1 MKKMMMS
8 LLLALMLTLVPSC
21 LFAADFVEIYRDD
34 AITIFLDTSSIEDQ
48 GTYYKAWT
56 KMTRDTL
63 EAKKKDSKHFQV
75 DKEVN
80 YTLSLYAYE
89 KNNKRICAL
98 AIYVY
103 DNDGNIIKS
112 LNYENYP
119 ISWQSVIPDSIG
131 ETMIEAVYFFAG
143 K

>member
-21 LFAADFVEIYRDD
+21 LLASDFVQVYSNEERTY
-34 AITIFLDTSSIEDQ
+34 FLDIASIEDH

-63 EAKKKDSKHFQV
+63 EAKKKDSELFET
-75 DKEVN
+75 DKEIY

-89 KNNKRICAL
+89 KNNKRTCYL
-98 AIYVY
+98 ATYAY
-103 DNDGNIIKS
+103 DKDGNIIKS
-112 LNYENYP
+112 FNYENYP
-119 ISWQSVIPDSIG
+119 ISWTSVIPGSIG
-131 ETMIEAVYFFAG
+131 ELIIEAVYVFAG

>member
-21 LFAADFVEIYRDD
+21 LFASDFVKIYRDEE
-34 AITIFLDTSSIEDQ
+34 ITVFLDTSSIEDHE
-48 GTYYKAWT
+48 TYYKAWT
-56 KMTRDTL
+56 KITRDTL
-63 EAKKKDSKHFQV
+63 EAKKKDGKDFQI

-89 KNNKRICAL
+89 KNNKRICSL

-119 ISWQSVIPDSIG
+119 ISWESVIPDSIG
-131 ETMIEAVYFFAG
+131 ETIIDAVYLFAG